1 MIIIKKDVL
10 PSTNDFIK
18 EHYAS
23 LDNYTI
29 VRANYQ
35 TSGKGRLSRT
45 WEALENNNIDYDR
58 MTQSFINA
66 MQTIDL
72 QVVMNSAKVAECI
85 AGDMDR
91 TSGVRQ
97 SLYERGVNI

>member
-1 MIIIKKDVL
+1 
-10 PSTNDFIK
+10 
-18 EHYAS
+18 
-23 LDNYTI
+23 
-29 VRANYQ
+29 
-35 TSGKGRLSRT
+35 
-45 WEALENNNIDYDR
+45 